1 MSKVKIS
8 QIRSANGT
16 NPNQKATLKALKLG
30 RIGKTAEIKDSE
42 QLQGQLRVVS
52 HLVEVDGG

>member
-30 RIGKTAEIKDSE
+30 RIGKTAELKDSE